1 MNGRGS
7 GALPCPEGTGGSEGE
22 LDALLYDWHNAYRL
36 RAQRGD
42 VGYWVELTSGID
54 RLLVCGAGRAVSQ
67 CRLPGT
73 ERGPSRRSDVSFA
86 RLRRMPAVP
95 GLVPVCSDMRSL
107 PLRSGFGAAIVPY
120 STLQLLLT
128 VQDRAQALVEAA
140 RVLDKGALLHI
151 DVSGNFAARS
161 AADWYIEFSAPC
173 PAVGE
178 TVVEWERR
186 SVLPDHVPIEKSFR
200 AEDGAVLLAVKER
213 WVFLRALDL
222 DVALDRAGVDV
233 VGIDRGY
240 GADRSPHRLVYHA
253 RRRP

>member
-1 MNGRGS
+1 
-7 GALPCPEGTGGSEGE
+7 
-22 LDALLYDWHNAYRL
+22 
-36 RAQRGD
+36 
-42 VGYWVELTSGID
+42 
-54 RLLVCGAGRAVSQ
+54 
-67 CRLPGT
+67 
-73 ERGPSRRSDVSFA
+73 
-86 RLRRMPAVP
+86 
-95 GLVPVCSDMRSL
+95 MRSL

-186 SVLPDHVPIEKSFR
+186 SVLPDHVLIEKSFR

-222 DVALDRAGVDV
+222 DAALDRAGFNV